1 MAATIK
7 GITTLVFGCD
17 TVSTVIMQSVD
28 SETSGEVTYVQDEDS
43 DFVGFALHAFGKRE
57 ASGEYVYKGAD
68 CVTALGVAITLTNA
82 VGSGGLYVYTYGRKA
97 TNNGFLRGTFKAA
110 GVEGVS

>member
-17 TVSTVIMQSVD
+17 SVSTVIMQSTD
-28 SETSGEVTYVQDEDS
+28 TETSGEITYVQDEDA
-43 DFVGFALHAFGKRE
+43 DYVAFAIHSLGKRE

-68 CVTALGVAITLTNA
+68 IVTALGVAITLTNA
-82 VGSGGLYVYTYGRKA
+82 VGSGGLYVYSYGRKA
-97 TNNGFLRGTFKAA
+97 TNNGFLRGTFKAG
-110 GVEGVS
+110 GVDGIS